1 MQLQTLHTSEK
12 GPVIL
17 WGMYEFRERELL
29 NTYETIKRLSG
40 DCDYTLI
47 AFEVTDWNCEFSP
60 WKSKEVDASFGG
72 EAPHTLEVLQNE
84 YLPQIREQY
93 GKERSI
99 DLMCSSQAV
108 LFALWAKCDPVYSGI
123 TGSGGDFL

>member
-1 MQLQTLHTSEK
+1 MGDFIMQLHTLHTSEK

-29 NTYETIKRLSG
+29 NTYETIKRLTG

-60 WKSKEVDASFGG
+60 WKSKEVGASFGG
-72 EAPHTLEVLQNE
+72 EASILLQFFE
-84 YLPQIREQY
+84 TSICR
-93 GKERSI
+93 RSKSNMGRNAASI
-99 DLMCSSQAV
+99 
-108 LFALWAKCDPVYSGI
+108 
-123 TGSGGDFL
+123 

>member
-1 MQLQTLHTSEK
+1 MQLHTLHTSEK

-29 NTYETIKRLSG
+29 NTYETIKRLTG

-60 WKSKEVDASFGG
+60 WKSKEVG
-72 EAPHTLEVLQNE
+72 APLEE
-84 YLPQIREQY
+84 KHPY
-93 GKERSI
+93 S
-99 DLMCSSQAV
+99 CSSSKRVSAADQRAIWEGTQHLSDG
-108 LFALWAKCDPVYSGI
+108 LFIGWSVRTVGNV
-123 TGSGGDFL
+123 